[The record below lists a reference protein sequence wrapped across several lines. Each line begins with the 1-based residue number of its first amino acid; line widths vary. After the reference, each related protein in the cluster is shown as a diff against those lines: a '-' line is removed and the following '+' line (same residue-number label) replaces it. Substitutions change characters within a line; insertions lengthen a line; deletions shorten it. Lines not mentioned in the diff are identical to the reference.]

1 MPLLVGLAVARLGR
15 TSAAVAAVLL
25 ARAAAA
31 VQGPVLSPPVG
42 RGDPASCWQLWPS
55 RLAMSASRCL
65 IILES
70 GHHPDWRCSA
80 ALHRGTAAVVGRE
93 RWRVAGPLNC
103 HWYC

>member
-15 TSAAVAAVLL
+15 TSAAVAAALL

-31 VQGPVLSPPVG
+31 AQGPVVSPPVV

-55 RLAMSASRCL
+55 RLTMSASRCL

-70 GHHPDWRCSA
+70 GRHPDWRYSA
-80 ALHRGTAAVVGRE
+80 APHREAAAVVGRE

-103 HWYC
+103 RWYC